1 MQPPPPTAHSW
12 CPPPGSLVEAQALWG
27 RVNSNLPYI
36 NPIVAAARAD
46 RVGRA
51 RQDDQAVEH
60 AGRVQVHDRRAR
72 RAHRVGLLRALLAR
86 RQQPA
91 HRLRRLGPPGQG
103 ARPRRPRSPCQGAP
117 GPSVSGR
124 PHVARSA
131 RVRCAALPRARSGR
145 GQHPGA
151 DWGCH
156 AEPLS
161 APMRI
166 CASIK
171 CQHFMTRRLL
181 MAWAGFGPNAEW
193 HPVCMSEGV
202 CMAAAVQHA
211 TSEMPTAGCGDRLRI
226 YAAVPPGH
234 RAPQCLTTIALF
246 HFRASLPLPHANR
259 CARARGAGL
268 EPHQL

>member
-1 MQPPPPTAHSW
+1 MGTCGFSPPPLPILLVRGWYSGCLWACTVSGSSTRVTAGPS
-12 CPPPGSLVEAQALWG
+12 PPILTLLSPL
-27 RVNSNLPYI
+27 
-36 NPIVAAARAD
+36 ARAD

-103 ARPRRPRSPCQGAP
+103 ARPRRPRPPCQGAP
-117 GPSVSGR
+117 GPSVPGR

-166 CASIK
+166 CASI
-171 CQHFMTRRLL
+171 
-181 MAWAGFGPNAEW
+181 
-193 HPVCMSEGV
+193 
-202 CMAAAVQHA
+202 
-211 TSEMPTAGCGDRLRI
+211 
-226 YAAVPPGH
+226 
-234 RAPQCLTTIALF
+234 
-246 HFRASLPLPHANR
+246 SLNNL
-259 CARARGAGL
+259 
-268 EPHQL
+268 